1 MFRNKVFEP
10 TLTGFSY
17 RIFIEGLKSAVT
29 KAAYSFALQK
39 YMKYLRIDNNPDDLL
54 RYQDSPKFI
63 QNQIID
69 YLIHLKNPPSS
80 LRYATRSQYL
90 AAIMTYY
97 DLNEVILNK
106 KKIYRYLGEE
116 EKPIENRGYTREE
129 IAKMLEVCDER
140 VKALILLL
148 ASTGVRIRAIVD
160 LKLEDLASIPNHDIY
175 RVKVYSDSKQSYFV
189 FITPEASKA
198 INTYLSYR
206 ERYGE
211 KLTSKSPVFRDQF
224 DRNDPDSIHN
234 VKPLKLRA
242 LERLIS
248 RTIEKSGLRTIQR
261 QTELQYNE
269 HGRIRKDVRLT
280 SGFRKFFDTQL
291 IYADVRPAIKEM
303 FMGHSIG
310 YDDNYFKPSEN
321 DILEEYLTAVDWL
334 TINEEN
340 RLKKQVKEL
349 TKKQDEIEIMKE
361 RHEQEMKDMRKQIIS
376 MQESQKEI
384 YDLFNDPSKLIEVLK
399 RN

>member
-1 MFRNKVFEP
+1 
-10 TLTGFSY
+10 
-17 RIFIEGLKSAVT
+17 
-29 KAAYSFALQK
+29 
-39 YMKYLRIDNNPDDLL
+39 
-54 RYQDSPKFI
+54 
-63 QNQIID
+63 
-69 YLIHLKNPPSS
+69 
-80 LRYATRSQYL
+80 
-90 AAIMTYY
+90 
-97 DLNEVILNK
+97 
-106 KKIYRYLGEE
+106 
-116 EKPIENRGYTREE
+116 
-129 IAKMLEVCDER
+129 
-140 VKALILLL
+140 L

-160 LKLEDLASIPNHDIY
+160 LKLEDLASIPTHDIY

-211 KLTSKSPVFRDQF
+211 KLTPKSPLFRDQF

-248 RTIEKSGLRTIQR
+248 RTIEKSGLRIVER
-261 QTELQYNE
+261 QTELQHNE
-269 HGRIRKDVRLT
+269 HGKIRKDVRLT

-334 TINEEN
+334 TINEES

-349 TKKQDEIEIMKE
+349 TKKQDEIEVIKN
-361 RHEQEMKDMRKQIIS
+361 RYEQEMNDIREQMIS

-384 YDLFNDPSKLIEVLK
+384 YDLFNDPSKLVEVLK
-399 RN
+399 GN